1 MGVRRREPVFGHH
14 DPARGLA
21 LRCAAQVRA
30 RRGEPNAVA
39 AAVEGDDGAL
49 GAGPPQPHGAGL
61 GLPNSYT
68 GRFLSAIEPGGWG
81 WCMFRYTPRRQRRN
95 RARQL
100 STTASGVPAAVPS
113 CKRELGLPLTWRLAG
128 VERIFRTTPATACS
142 RRHPN
147 GAAISPAPKLNGGG
161 L

>member
-68 GRFLSAIEPGGWG
+68 GRFLSAIEPEVMRLAIPPHTSRSAIRAFTAGSMQVRWMGKLNT
-81 WCMFRYTPRRQRRN
+81 RSRQR
-95 RARQL
+95 
-100 STTASGVPAAVPS
+100 
-113 CKRELGLPLTWRLAG
+113 
-128 VERIFRTTPATACS
+128 
-142 RRHPN
+142 
-147 GAAISPAPKLNGGG
+147 
-161 L
+161 